1 MIQQTSLLAYQQI
14 KDRPLNPIYNLI
26 LNMLE
31 SNPEGLTDQELT
43 RLCGFQDP
51 NKVRPRRNELVKEG
65 FVMEWGAKTCPVT
78 DKKSINWILRHDF
91 NGK

>member
-51 NKVRPRRNELVKEG
+51 NKVRPRRNELVKGGFIVNEG
-65 FVMEWGAKTCPVT
+65 VKICSCSGKTAIIW
-78 DKKSINWILRHDF
+78 KSQKPPSEH
-91 NGK
+91 